1 MSLKDEL
8 ANLTKV
14 AASAGPASKG
24 RCSVGEWLKEQDD
37 QLVAEFKE
45 LLETKTSTLEL
56 HRFLVL
62 KFPDLPF
69 RTTTFRSHRNHWCSC
84 L

>member
-8 ANLTKV
+8 INLTKPI
-14 AASAGPASKG
+14 ASAGPASKG
-24 RCSVGEWLKEQDD
+24 RCGVGEWLKTQDE
-37 QLVAEFKE
+37 QLVEEFKE
-45 LLETKTSTLEL
+45 LLDTQTSTLEL

-69 RTTTFRSHRNHWCSC
+69 RVTTFRSHRNHWCSC